1 MKTILA
7 YTDGACKGNPGP
19 GGWGGVIIDQGEIST
34 YKGFEKDTTNNRME
48 LTAVI
53 EVVGKIDIKDSV
65 TIYTDSQ
72 YVMKGMLEWVA
83 NWQRRGWRT
92 SSNKP
97 VKNADL
103 WKQLIQVLA
112 SRDITWQWVKGHS
125 GDQYNEMA
133 DALANEAIDQAMMI
147 DK

>member
-19 GGWGGVIIDQGEIST
+19 GGWGGVIIDQGEIT
-34 YKGFEKDTTNNRME
+34 THKGFEKDTTNNRME

>member
-1 MKTILA
+1 
-7 YTDGACKGNPGP
+7 
-19 GGWGGVIIDQGEIST
+19 
-34 YKGFEKDTTNNRME
+34 
-48 LTAVI
+48 
-53 EVVGKIDIKDSV
+53 
-65 TIYTDSQ
+65 
-72 YVMKGMLEWVA
+72 MKGMLEWVA